1 MQGNWNHDK
10 AHYRCRY
17 PSEYA
22 IANKIEHSPTVYFR
36 EDQIV
41 GPLDHW
47 LAQIFAPERIERS
60 LATLAE
66 AQPPHSPEVETTRRL
81 LTEQN
86 RRLAIYRQA
95 LEAGTDPQLVAS
107 WTKQVLDEKR
117 AAESRLAALEQPV
130 LRHSPMSRDEIRSL
144 VESLGGL
151 LSVLRR
157 ADPTDKHH
165 VYRQLG
171 LKLSYNDKTRMV
183 VAEATPSVCVKNVS
197 GGGHIRYPQRS
208 GSSVVAA
215 QHTTPAL
222 APHEPQDRFDR
233 GRSDSGCRHDHHT
246 AERSRHPA
254 TSAQCPTDR
263 NGSAERLGYC
273 LDHPVPDEVR
283 RCGVDIWP
291 VSPCSGLADHTRRS
305 GTDPRAPVLR
315 CAAPPI
321 PRRRPPARAT
331 GSGGGQHEL
340 V

>member
-197 GGGHIRYPQRS
+197 GGGLEPPRPNTGTS
-208 GSSVVAA
+208 TSS
-215 QHTTPAL
+215 
-222 APHEPQDRFDR
+222 
-233 GRSDSGCRHDHHT
+233 
-246 AERSRHPA
+246 
-254 TSAQCPTDR
+254 
-263 NGSAERLGYC
+263 
-273 LDHPVPDEVR
+273 
-283 RCGVDIWP
+283 
-291 VSPCSGLADHTRRS
+291 
-305 GTDPRAPVLR
+305 
-315 CAAPPI
+315 
-321 PRRRPPARAT
+321 
-331 GSGGGQHEL
+331 
-340 V
+340 